1 MCGRFTQAHT
11 WAEIIKAFNLLGPA
25 PSNLRPR
32 YNIAPT
38 DIVDVIV
45 DRGKGREMA
54 SMRWGLI
61 PGWSKPD
68 PKNPD
73 KPASSF
79 ATFNARS
86 EEVETKPTFRDS
98 WRVGRRCIIP
108 ASGFFEW
115 TGDKSARQP
124 HYFTRKDGKI
134 IGFAGLWEVWKNKK
148 TGEEIFSCTILIHQP
163 SPWMSRFHD
172 RMPAILEEKDFDAWL
187 TGKVGKEVL
196 QPAPVEVLREW
207 KVSTRVNKTGVG
219 VEDPTIIDPIGP
231 AEEDD

>member
-231 AEEDD
+231 AEEDE